1 MKKRGLLFTLF
12 AVLLHA
18 CGGGGGG
25 DDSGDITDP
34 APSGRLNPQLSGR
47 VFVDTQ
53 STFPGK
59 ILDLSTG
66 EYSPIPGMEEWDK
79 QDDYTGV
86 AYVTAYPSQDGVEV
100 VETVQKCEYIDGDA
114 SNLYKNDCVIIH
126 DSDGTRLIG
135 LTKFQRIEDSARLSY
150 DRQYIAFAYDEYG
163 NDNISLYIYD
173 RAGQLVSYNNLY
185 EQFPDSYD
193 DPEFDWLPDGRLVY
207 TVDQTIYITAPY
219 DTHGTPLITF
229 TEEQGEPQEPT
240 VSPDGK
246 RLAFELDTG
255 GSFAREKSTVW
266 VMSLDNTSDLHQLA
280 VVPDDD
286 APSVTDPV
294 WSPDGNWIMVAEGLN
309 HGSSP
314 IIPAPDEIEHLH
326 SRLYAVPS
334 DGVLVELTLTNPT
347 TAIPVLSN
355 WYAALF
361 GHGGEIDSKFSG
373 HLVAW
378 VP

>member
-18 CGGGGGG
+18 CGGGG

-34 APSGRLNPQLSGR
+34 PPSGRLNPQLSGR

-86 AYVTAYPSQDGVEV
+86 AYVTAYPSHDGVEV
-100 VETVQKCEYIDGDA
+100 VETVDNCEYVDD
-114 SNLYKNDCVIIH
+114 SLFKNDCIIIH
-126 DSDGTRLIG
+126 GRDGARLTRMSV
-135 LTKFQRIEDSARLSY
+135 FPEIEDSARLSY
-150 DRQYIAFAYDEYG
+150 NRQYIAVAYDEYG
-163 NDNISLYIYD
+163 NDNISLHIYD

-207 TVDQTIYITAPY
+207 MVDQTIYITAPY

-229 TEEQGEPQEPT
+229 TEEQGEPQDPA

-255 GSFAREKSTVW
+255 GSFAAEKSTVW
-266 VMSLDNTSDLHQLA
+266 VMSLDNASDLHQLA
-280 VVPDDD
+280 FVPGDDD
-286 APSVTDPV
+286 PSIVNPI
-294 WSPDGNWIMVAEGLN
+294 WSPDGKWIMVTEGLSIGAGQYPLPPN
-309 HGSSP
+309 KLDLVYSK
-314 IIPAPDEIEHLH
+314 
-326 SRLYAVPS
+326 LYAVPS

-361 GHGGEIDSKFSG
+361 GHGGEIDSSFTG